1 MKHSVIAGIGHAV
14 GEKIVTNF
22 DLMKFLDTS
31 DEWISERTG
40 IKERR
45 VAADD
50 VYTSDLA
57 AEAGREAVESA
68 GIRPEDVD
76 MIIVAS
82 VTPETL
88 TPHMSCMVQKKIGA
102 TGANCLDIN
111 TACTGFLAGLNI
123 ADCFIKCGEYKNVLV
138 IGAETL
144 TKVSDWKDRKTCI
157 LFGDGAGAAVV
168 QPTEEDYGLMGH
180 HFGADGEM
188 GHNITLPNILKS
200 EEEMEKRVSGIPQT
214 LWMNG
219 GEVFKFAVRAMINA
233 TKKAV
238 AASGIA
244 MEDLNW
250 LMPHQ
255 ANSRI
260 IEGAAKRLK
269 LEDGVV
275 YDCVRFYGNMGAAS
289 IPVALYDANAE
300 GKLKD
305 GDLIAMT
312 GFGGGL
318 CYGSIV
324 MKWKAIR

>member
-14 GEKIVTNF
+14 GEKVMTNF
-22 DLMKFLDTS
+22 DLMEFLDTS

-57 AEAGREAVESA
+57 AQAAAEAVESA
-68 GIRPEDVD
+68 GISAEDVD

-82 VTPETL
+82 VTPETM
-88 TPHMSCMVQKKIGA
+88 TPHMSCLVQKKIGA
-102 TGANCLDIN
+102 KNANCLDIN

-123 ADCFIKCGEYKNVLV
+123 ADCFVKCGEYQNVLV
-138 IGAETL
+138 IGSETL
-144 TKVSDWKDRKTCI
+144 TKAADWKDRKTCI

-180 HFGADGEM
+180 HFGADGEL
-188 GHNITLPNILKS
+188 GHNITLLNLLKD
-200 EEEMEKRVSGIPQT
+200 EEEMEKRISGIPQT

-219 GEVFKFAVRAMINA
+219 GEVFKFAVRAMISA

-238 AASGIA
+238 QKSGIQ

-250 LMPHQ
+250 LIPHQ

-260 IEGAAKRLK
+260 IEGAAKRLH
-269 LEDGVV
+269 LEEGVV

-305 GDLIAMT
+305 GDIIAMT

>member
-14 GEKIVTNF
+14 GEKVMTNF
-22 DLMKFLDTS
+22 DMMEFLDTS

-45 VAADD
+45 VAAED

-57 AEAGREAVESA
+57 AQAGKEAVESA
-68 GIRPEDVD
+68 GISVEDVD

-88 TPHMSCMVQKKIGA
+88 TPHMSCLVQKKIGA
-102 TGANCLDIN
+102 KNANCLDIN

-123 ADCFIKCGEYKNVLV
+123 ADCFVKCGEYQNVLV
-138 IGAETL
+138 IGSETL
-144 TKVSDWKDRKTCI
+144 TKTADWKDRKTCI

-180 HFGADGEM
+180 HFGADGEL
-188 GHNITLPNILKS
+188 GHTITLLNLLKDQ
-200 EEEMEKRVSGIPQT
+200 EEMDKRISGIPQT

-233 TKKAV
+233 TKEAV
-238 AASGIA
+238 KKSGIQ

-250 LMPHQ
+250 LIPHQ

-260 IEGAAKRLK
+260 IEGAAKRLR
-269 LEDGVV
+269 LAEGVV
-275 YDCVRFYGNMGAAS
+275 YDCVRLYGNMGAAS

-305 GDLIAMT
+305 GDIIAMT

>member
-14 GEKIVTNF
+14 GEKVMTNF
-22 DLMKFLDTS
+22 DMMEFLDTS
-31 DEWISERTG
+31 DEWIAERTG

-45 VAADD
+45 VAGDD

-57 AEAGREAVESA
+57 AEAGKEAVESA
-68 GIRPEDVD
+68 GISVEDVD

-88 TPHMSCMVQKKIGA
+88 TPHMSCLVQKKIGA
-102 TGANCLDIN
+102 KNANCLDIN

-123 ADCFIKCGEYKNVLV
+123 ADCFVKCGEYQNVLV
-138 IGAETL
+138 IGSETL
-144 TKVSDWKDRKTCI
+144 TKTADWKDRKTCI

-180 HFGADGEM
+180 HFGADGEL
-188 GHNITLPNILKS
+188 GHTITLLNILKDQ
-200 EEEMEKRVSGIPQT
+200 EEMDKRISGIPQT

-233 TKKAV
+233 TKEAV
-238 AASGIA
+238 KESGIQ

-250 LMPHQ
+250 LIPHQ

-260 IEGAAKRLK
+260 IEGAAKRLR

-275 YDCVRFYGNMGAAS
+275 YDCVRLYGNMGAAS

-305 GDLIAMT
+305 GDIIAMT